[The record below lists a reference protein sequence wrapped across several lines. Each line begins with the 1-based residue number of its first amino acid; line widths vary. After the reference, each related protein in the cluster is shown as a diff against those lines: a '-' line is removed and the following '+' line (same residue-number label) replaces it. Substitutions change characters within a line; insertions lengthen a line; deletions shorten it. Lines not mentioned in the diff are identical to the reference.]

1 MKTNAVV
8 ESLPLRNTPASSVS
22 VPSVSLFFVVFF
34 PVSHTPQLPAF
45 LNPNISAPTHPNGAE
60 VWSGYGLKSG
70 IAMEGMYNATVSGA
84 PATVGFVGPNG
95 PSPGGNGDGNG
106 FVPSGFAPY
115 GSFEP
120 HGGGKFEQV
129 DGGVG
134 PHGYGSGGDG
144 QQWENWTF
152 SGDSLK
158 GLTPT
163 GGAYGYPSHHGLP
176 PQPPSHQQ
184 HNMQQAYPSSSS
196 PPRNPQHVQAS
207 FGGRPVHRPAQN
219 GKSTAASQ
227 QTMTVSIPTNN
238 IALAAAKSTPTMP
251 TSALLPSAS
260 SGWQGSANAYR
271 QGQIPPHE
279 YNNTTNGGVN
289 AFASSSSLSNA
300 VPASAILAQSNNL
313 NGMVQPDTLAVTN
326 QTPANGNA
334 SMPGLYSQTGF
345 DMIGVLARVA
355 ARRDP
360 KTVLGPVDCS
370 CSFLVVVSLAG
381 ERSVTR
387 VLSHGVVP
395 VT

>member
-1 MKTNAVV
+1 M
-8 ESLPLRNTPASSVS
+8 
-22 VPSVSLFFVVFF
+22 
-34 PVSHTPQLPAF
+34 
-45 LNPNISAPTHPNGAE
+45 
-60 VWSGYGLKSG
+60 
-70 IAMEGMYNATVSGA
+70 
-84 PATVGFVGPNG
+84 
-95 PSPGGNGDGNG
+95 
-106 FVPSGFAPY
+106 
-115 GSFEP
+115 
-120 HGGGKFEQV
+120 
-129 DGGVG
+129 
-134 PHGYGSGGDG
+134 
-144 QQWENWTF
+144 
-152 SGDSLK
+152 
-158 GLTPT
+158 
-163 GGAYGYPSHHGLP
+163 
-176 PQPPSHQQ
+176 
-184 HNMQQAYPSSSS
+184 QAYPSASSPP
-196 PPRNPQHVQAS
+196 PPRNPQHIQAS
-207 FGGRPVHRPAQN
+207 FGGRPVHHPAQN

-227 QTMTVSIPTNN
+227 QTVTVSIPTNN

-271 QGQIPPHE
+271 QGQIPQHE

-370 CSFLVVVSLAG
+370 CSFLVVVSWG
-381 ERSVTR
+381 GDDPVTR
-387 VLSHGVVP
+387 VPPHGSSQ
-395 VT
+395 